1 MKFTETLGIVGLVV
15 LMILLVIVG
24 PIVTIWAW
32 NTLFGAVHTIEL
44 TFNTWLAVAV
54 LGMFFSG
61 SNFSSRSKK

>member
-1 MKFTETLGIVGLVV
+1 MSETLGIIGIAVLVALLVV
-15 LMILLVIVG
+15 IG

-54 LGMFFSG
+54 LGMYFTGSG
-61 SNFSSRSKK
+61 LTYRSKK